1 MLSHRFFVS
10 LLAIALASGRVAD
23 AQQTRPAATPSSVD
37 EATLADHLRRWVGLL
52 ADDSLR
58 GRQTGTPTERA
69 AAAYI
74 AREAV
79 RSGLQPA
86 GDSGTFYHR
95 VPLEMNRWEWT
106 ARATMPGSGPVQF
119 EADEVFPGPWATFN
133 PNSRTQAQ
141 GHIVYAGYVND
152 PGVPPA
158 QRLTPKQMEG
168 AVIILRG
175 THPPGS
181 TSERVL
187 PPFLTLDYVRPQ
199 SRTAAAILLVAEGQA
214 AAFALDWHEIAEH
227 GRVGAPEWKKPF
239 DHAPIFWITPKV
251 AEQLLGQPLASA
263 RMPRTGLG
271 TFSYTLRR
279 VATPIEGQN
288 VVAILPGSD
297 PARRGEYVA
306 LGAHYD
312 GIGVRSPVEGDS
324 IYNGADDNA
333 SGVAAL
339 LEVAKRFAALPV
351 EQRPARSLLF
361 LWHTAEEG
369 GLHGSAHFTARPTVP
384 LKSIVAHL
392 NLDMVGRNHP
402 DSLHVVGSR
411 RLSTQ
416 LGEAVEAV
424 NRRQTR
430 PFALDYTLD
439 APKHA
444 EGVFCRSDHLNYAKH
459 GIPVVFF
466 TTGQHPDY
474 HRPSDEAGKLN
485 YAKLA
490 RITVLAG
497 DLAAELANRP
507 ARPVVDKPV
516 RQYPEGCQ
524 Q

>member
-23 AQQTRPAATPSSVD
+23 AQQTRLPATPSSVD

-74 AREAV
+74 AREAM
-79 RSGLQPA
+79 RLGLQPA
-86 GDSGTFYHR
+86 GDSCSFYHR
-95 VPLEMNRWEWT
+95 VPLEMKRWEWT
-106 ARATMPGSGPVQF
+106 ARATTTSSGAVRFTPG
-119 EADEVFPGPWATFN
+119 EVFPTPWANFT

-141 GHIVYAGYVND
+141 GPLVYAGYVND

-158 QRLTPKQMEG
+158 QRLTPKQMAG

-175 THPPGS
+175 AHPPGS
-181 TSERVL
+181 TSEREL
-187 PPFLTLDYVRPQ
+187 PPFLTLDYTRPQ
-199 SRTAAAILLVAEGQA
+199 SRTAAAILLVAEGRA
-214 AAFALDWHEIAEH
+214 AAYAQEWHQITEH
-227 GRVGAPEWKKPF
+227 GRLGAPEWKKPF
-239 DHAPIFWITPKV
+239 DHAPIFWITPEV

-288 VVAILPGSD
+288 VVAVFPGRD

-312 GIGVRSPVEGDS
+312 GIGVRSPMAGDS

-333 SGVAAL
+333 SGVVAL
-339 LEVAKRFAALPV
+339 LEVAKRFTALPI

-361 LWHTAEEG
+361 VWHTAEEG

-384 LKSIVAHL
+384 LKSIVAYL

-402 DSLHVVGSR
+402 DSLHVVGPR

-424 NRRQTR
+424 NHRQAR
-430 PFALDYTLD
+430 PFVLDYTLD